1 MKNRVVIKFGG
12 ASLSNGKK
20 IREAAE
26 KIINLPYEEIVIVVS
41 AMGDT
46 TNKLIETIS
55 EIGKIDDEDYAEIVS
70 MGERISA
77 RFFSSALNFLGKKSI
92 FLEPS
97 QDNWPII
104 TDSNFKNANIDIEK
118 TKILIKKY
126 LEPILGSAIP
136 VICGFLGKDI
146 NGNITTLGRGG
157 SDITALVLG
166 NCLEANEVILVK
178 DTEGVFSTDPK
189 ILPNA
194 RPIDKIDI
202 HEFFSLAHG
211 GAKIIRAEA
220 LKYKLP
226 NQKIRIVSS
235 SSNDFSKGGTEIIGV
250 FNPDSF
256 EIIMNKKLIAINIIC
271 EINSENLCKIFSILN
286 ENPIHGISTGKN
298 SITIFTEIND
308 LNKKIK
314 ELHDFSP
321 FKAISYK
328 EKIGMIQIIN
338 PIFIESPGWVARIAE
353 ALASKNINIIE
364 VTTSKA
370 AINVFIDEDKIE
382 EAIELIKKSL
392 ISNKKR
398 DKNVS

>member
-1 MKNRVVIKFGG
+1 MRKRVIIKFGG

-26 KIINLPYEEIVIVVS
+26 KVINLPYEEKIIVVS

-55 EIGKIDDEDYAEIVS
+55 QIGKIDDKDYAEILS

-77 RFFSSALNFLGKKSI
+77 RFFSFALKSLGKKSI

-126 LEPILGSAIP
+126 LEPILENTIP
-136 VICGFLGKDI
+136 VVCGFLGKDI

-157 SDITALVLG
+157 SDITALLLG

-194 RPIDKIDI
+194 KQIDKIDI

-250 FNPDSF
+250 FNPNSF
-256 EIIMNKKLIAINIIC
+256 EIFMNRNLIAINIIC

-314 ELHDFSP
+314 ELHDFNS

-338 PIFIESPGWVARIAE
+338 PIFIESPGWVAKIAE
-353 ALASKNINIIE
+353 ALASRNINIIE

-382 EAIELIKKSL
+382 EALGLIKKSL
-392 ISNKKR
+392 ISN
-398 DKNVS
+398 

>member
-1 MKNRVVIKFGG
+1 MNMRKRVIIKFGG

-26 KIINLPYEEIVIVVS
+26 KVINLPYEEKIIVVS

-55 EIGKIDDEDYAEIVS
+55 QIGKIDDKDYAEILS

-77 RFFSSALNFLGKKSI
+77 RFFSFALKSLGKKSI

-126 LEPILGSAIP
+126 LEPILENTIP
-136 VICGFLGKDI
+136 VVCGFLGKDI

-157 SDITALVLG
+157 SDITALLLG

-194 RPIDKIDI
+194 KQIDKIDI

-250 FNPDSF
+250 FNPNSF
-256 EIIMNKKLIAINIIC
+256 EIFMNRNLIAINIIC

-314 ELHDFSP
+314 ELHDFNS

-338 PIFIESPGWVARIAE
+338 PIFIESPGWVAKIAE
-353 ALASKNINIIE
+353 ALALRNINIIE

-382 EAIELIKKSL
+382 EALGLIKKSL
-392 ISNKKR
+392 ISN
-398 DKNVS
+398 

>member
-1 MKNRVVIKFGG
+1 MNMRKRVIIKFGG

-26 KIINLPYEEIVIVVS
+26 KVINLPYEEKIIVVS

-55 EIGKIDDEDYAEIVS
+55 QIGKIDDKDYAEILS

-77 RFFSSALNFLGKKSI
+77 RFFSFALKSLGKKSI

-126 LEPILGSAIP
+126 LEPILENTIP
-136 VICGFLGKDI
+136 VVCGFLGKDI

-157 SDITALVLG
+157 SDITALLLG

-194 RPIDKIDI
+194 KQIDKIDI

-250 FNPDSF
+250 FNPNSF
-256 EIIMNKKLIAINIIC
+256 EIFMNRNLIAINIIC

-314 ELHDFSP
+314 ELHDFNS

-338 PIFIESPGWVARIAE
+338 PIFIESPGWVAKIAE
-353 ALASKNINIIE
+353 ALASRNINIIE

-382 EAIELIKKSL
+382 EALGLIKKSL
-392 ISNKKR
+392 ISNQK
-398 DKNVS
+398 

>member
-1 MKNRVVIKFGG
+1 MRKRVVIKFGG
-12 ASLSNGKK
+12 ASLSNGEK
-20 IREAAE
+20 IREIAE
-26 KIINLPYEEIVIVVS
+26 KVIKLPYEEIVIIVS

-55 EIGKIDDEDYAEIVS
+55 EIGKIDDKDYAEILS
-70 MGERISA
+70 MGERTSA
-77 RFFSSALNFLGKKSI
+77 RFFSSTLKSLGKKSI

-118 TKILIKKY
+118 TKILVKKY
-126 LEPILGSAIP
+126 LEPILENTIP
-136 VICGFLGKDI
+136 VVCGFLGKDI

-157 SDITALVLG
+157 SDITALILG

-194 RPIDKIDI
+194 KPIDKIDI

-250 FNPDSF
+250 FNPNSF
-256 EIIMNKKLIAINIIC
+256 EIAMNKKLIAINIIC

-314 ELHDFSP
+314 ELHDFNS

-338 PIFIESPGWVARIAE
+338 PIFIESPGWVAKIAE
-353 ALASKNINIIE
+353 ALASRNINIIE

-382 EAIELIKKSL
+382 EALRLIKKSL
-392 ISNKKR
+392 ISN
-398 DKNVS
+398 

>member
-1 MKNRVVIKFGG
+1 MSMRKRVIIKFGG

-26 KIINLPYEEIVIVVS
+26 KVINLPYEEKIIVVS

-55 EIGKIDDEDYAEIVS
+55 QIGKIDDKDYAEILS

-77 RFFSSALNFLGKKSI
+77 RFFSFALKSLGKKSI

-126 LEPILGSAIP
+126 LEPILENTIP
-136 VICGFLGKDI
+136 VVCGFLGKDI

-157 SDITALVLG
+157 SDITALLLG

-194 RPIDKIDI
+194 KQIDKIDI

-250 FNPDSF
+250 FNPNSF
-256 EIIMNKKLIAINIIC
+256 EIFMNRNLIAINIIC

-314 ELHDFSP
+314 ELHDFNS

-338 PIFIESPGWVARIAE
+338 PIFIESPGWVAKIAE
-353 ALASKNINIIE
+353 ALASRNINIIE

-382 EAIELIKKSL
+382 EALGLIKKSL
-392 ISNKKR
+392 ISN
-398 DKNVS
+398 

>member
-1 MKNRVVIKFGG
+1 MNMRKRVIIKFGG

-26 KIINLPYEEIVIVVS
+26 KVINLPYEEKIIVVS

-55 EIGKIDDEDYAEIVS
+55 QIGKIDDKDYAEILS

-77 RFFSSALNFLGKKSI
+77 RFFSFALKSLGKKSI

-126 LEPILGSAIP
+126 LEPILENTIP
-136 VICGFLGKDI
+136 VVCGFLGKDI

-157 SDITALVLG
+157 SDITALLLG

-194 RPIDKIDI
+194 KQIDKIDI

-250 FNPDSF
+250 FNPNSF
-256 EIIMNKKLIAINIIC
+256 EIFMNRNLIAINIIC

-314 ELHDFSP
+314 ELHDFNS

-338 PIFIESPGWVARIAE
+338 PIFIESPGWVAKIAE
-353 ALASKNINIIE
+353 ALASRNINIIE

-382 EAIELIKKSL
+382 EALGLIKKSL
-392 ISNKKR
+392 ISN
-398 DKNVS
+398 

>member
-1 MKNRVVIKFGG
+1 MRKRVVIKFGG
-12 ASLSNGKK
+12 ASLSNGEK
-20 IREAAE
+20 IREATE
-26 KIINLPYEEIVIVVS
+26 KVMKLPYEEIVIVVS

-55 EIGKIDDEDYAEIVS
+55 QIGKIDDKDYAEILS
-70 MGERISA
+70 MGERTSA
-77 RFFSSALNFLGKKSI
+77 RFFSSTLKSLGKKSI

-118 TKILIKKY
+118 TKVLTKKY
-126 LEPILGSAIP
+126 LEPILGNVIP
-136 VICGFLGKDI
+136 VVCGFLGKDI

-157 SDITALVLG
+157 SDITALLLG

-178 DTEGVFSTDPK
+178 DTEGVFSIDPK

-202 HEFFSLAHG
+202 HEFFSLAYG

-250 FNPDSF
+250 FNPNSF
-256 EIIMNKKLIAINIIC
+256 EIAINKKLIAINIIC

-314 ELHDFSP
+314 ELHDFNS

-338 PIFIESPGWVARIAE
+338 PIFIESPGWVAKIAY

-370 AINVFIDEDKIE
+370 AINVFIDEDKID
-382 EAIELIKKSL
+382 EALELIKKSL
-392 ISNKKR
+392 ISN
-398 DKNVS
+398 

>member
-370 AINVFIDEDKIE
+370 TINVFIDEDKIE

>member
-1 MKNRVVIKFGG
+1 MRKRVIIKFGG

-26 KIINLPYEEIVIVVS
+26 KVINLPYEEKIIVVS

-55 EIGKIDDEDYAEIVS
+55 QIGKIDDKDYAEILS

-77 RFFSSALNFLGKKSI
+77 RFFSFALKSLGKKSI

-126 LEPILGSAIP
+126 LEPILENTIP
-136 VICGFLGKDI
+136 VVCGFLGKDI

-157 SDITALVLG
+157 SDITALLLG

-194 RPIDKIDI
+194 KQIDKIDI

-250 FNPDSF
+250 FNPNSF
-256 EIIMNKKLIAINIIC
+256 EIFMNRNLIAINIIC

-314 ELHDFSP
+314 ELHDFNS

-338 PIFIESPGWVARIAE
+338 PIFIESPGWVAKIAE
-353 ALASKNINIIE
+353 ALALRNINIIE

-382 EAIELIKKSL
+382 EALGLIKKSL
-392 ISNKKR
+392 ISN
-398 DKNVS
+398 

>member
-1 MKNRVVIKFGG
+1 MKNRVIIKFGG

-20 IREAAE
+20 IKEAAE
-26 KIINLPYEEIVIVVS
+26 KIVNLPYEEIVIVVS

-55 EIGKIDDEDYAEIVS
+55 EIGKIDDKDYAEIVS

-126 LEPILGSAIP
+126 LEPILGKTIP

-157 SDITALVLG
+157 SDITALLLG

-178 DTEGVFSTDPK
+178 DIEGVFSTDPK

-314 ELHDFSP
+314 ELHDFSS

-392 ISNKKR
+392 ISN
-398 DKNVS
+398 

>member
-392 ISNKKR
+392 ISN
-398 DKNVS
+398 

>member
-1 MKNRVVIKFGG
+1 MRKRVIIKFGG

-26 KIINLPYEEIVIVVS
+26 KVINLPYEEKIIVVS

-55 EIGKIDDEDYAEIVS
+55 QIGKIDDKDYAEILS

-77 RFFSSALNFLGKKSI
+77 RFFSFALKSLGKKSI

-126 LEPILGSAIP
+126 LEPILENTIP
-136 VICGFLGKDI
+136 VVCGFLGKDI

-157 SDITALVLG
+157 SDITALLLG

-194 RPIDKIDI
+194 KQIDKIDI

-250 FNPDSF
+250 FNPNSF
-256 EIIMNKKLIAINIIC
+256 EIFMNRNLIAINIIC

-314 ELHDFSP
+314 ELHDFNS

-338 PIFIESPGWVARIAE
+338 PIFIESPGWVAKIAE
-353 ALASKNINIIE
+353 ALASRNINIIE

-382 EAIELIKKSL
+382 EALGLIKKSL
-392 ISNKKR
+392 ISNQK
-398 DKNVS
+398 

>member
-1 MKNRVVIKFGG
+1 MRKRVIIKFGG

-26 KIINLPYEEIVIVVS
+26 KVINLPYEEKIIVVS

-55 EIGKIDDEDYAEIVS
+55 QIGKIDDKDYAEILS

-77 RFFSSALNFLGKKSI
+77 RFFSFALKSLGKKSI

-126 LEPILGSAIP
+126 LEPILENTIP
-136 VICGFLGKDI
+136 VVCGFLGKDI

-157 SDITALVLG
+157 SDITALLLG

-194 RPIDKIDI
+194 KQIDRIDI

-250 FNPDSF
+250 FNPNSF
-256 EIIMNKKLIAINIIC
+256 EIFMNRNLIAINIIC

-314 ELHDFSP
+314 ELHDFNS

-338 PIFIESPGWVARIAE
+338 PIFIESPGWVAKIAE
-353 ALASKNINIIE
+353 ALASRNINIIE

-382 EAIELIKKSL
+382 EALGLIKKSL
-392 ISNKKR
+392 ISN
-398 DKNVS
+398 

>member
-1 MKNRVVIKFGG
+1 MRKRVVIKFGG
-12 ASLSNGKK
+12 ASLSNGEK
-20 IREAAE
+20 IREIAE
-26 KIINLPYEEIVIVVS
+26 KVIKLPYEEKIIVVS

-55 EIGKIDDEDYAEIVS
+55 QIGKIDDKDYAEILS

-77 RFFSSALNFLGKKSI
+77 RFFSFALKSLGKKSI

-126 LEPILGSAIP
+126 LEPILENTIP
-136 VICGFLGKDI
+136 VVCGFLGKDI

-157 SDITALVLG
+157 SDITALLLG

-194 RPIDKIDI
+194 KQIDKIDI

-250 FNPDSF
+250 FNPNSF
-256 EIIMNKKLIAINIIC
+256 EIFMNRNLIAINIIC

-314 ELHDFSP
+314 ELHDFNS

-338 PIFIESPGWVARIAE
+338 PIFIESPGWVAKIAE
-353 ALASKNINIIE
+353 ALASRNINIIE

-382 EAIELIKKSL
+382 EALGLIKKSL
-392 ISNKKR
+392 ISN
-398 DKNVS
+398 

>member
-1 MKNRVVIKFGG
+1 MNMRKRVIIKFGG

-26 KIINLPYEEIVIVVS
+26 KVINLPYEEKIIVVS

-55 EIGKIDDEDYAEIVS
+55 QIGKIDDKDYAEILS

-77 RFFSSALNFLGKKSI
+77 RFFSFALKSLGKKSI

-126 LEPILGSAIP
+126 LEPILENTIP
-136 VICGFLGKDI
+136 VVCGFLGKDI

-157 SDITALVLG
+157 SDITALLLG

-194 RPIDKIDI
+194 KQIDRIDI

-250 FNPDSF
+250 FNPNSF
-256 EIIMNKKLIAINIIC
+256 EIFMNRNLIAINIIC

-314 ELHDFSP
+314 ELHDFNS

-338 PIFIESPGWVARIAE
+338 PIFIESPGWVAKIAE
-353 ALASKNINIIE
+353 ALASRNINIIE

-382 EAIELIKKSL
+382 EALGLIKKSL
-392 ISNKKR
+392 ISN
-398 DKNVS
+398 

>member
-1 MKNRVVIKFGG
+1 
-12 ASLSNGKK
+12 
-20 IREAAE
+20 
-26 KIINLPYEEIVIVVS
+26 
-41 AMGDT
+41 MGDT

-55 EIGKIDDEDYAEIVS
+55 EIGKIDDKDYAEILS
-70 MGERISA
+70 MGERTSA
-77 RFFSSALNFLGKKSI
+77 RFFSSTLKSLGKKSI

-118 TKILIKKY
+118 TKVLTKKY
-126 LEPILGSAIP
+126 LEPILGNVIP
-136 VICGFLGKDI
+136 VVCGFLGKDI

-157 SDITALVLG
+157 SDITALLLG

-178 DTEGVFSTDPK
+178 DTEGVFSIDPK

-202 HEFFSLAHG
+202 HEFFSLAYG

-250 FNPDSF
+250 FNPNSF
-256 EIIMNKKLIAINIIC
+256 EIAINKKLIAINIIC

-314 ELHDFSP
+314 ELHNYNF

-328 EKIGMIQIIN
+328 ENIGMIQIIN
-338 PIFIESPGWVARIAE
+338 PIFIESPGWVAKIAY
-353 ALASKNINIIE
+353 ALASRNINIIE

-370 AINVFIDEDKIE
+370 AINVFIDEDKID
-382 EAIELIKKSL
+382 EALELIKNL
-392 ISNKKR
+392 ISN
-398 DKNVS
+398 